1 MFRAAH
7 VPRPQWG
14 MGMSFDGLEAPLKA
28 RLRLFV
34 IGVLVISLLCT
45 LFARLW
51 YMQVMSNED
60 YTQAATQNHTRQVL
74 VPAPRGTILDS
85 KGRTLVGNRVSL
97 VITVDRSVL
106 AKLPDSQQ
114 NDVLTRL
121 AKVLGQKPKDLKARI
136 MLCGEPGASKPPAC
150 WNGTP
155 YQPIPVAKDVS
166 EQVAI
171 EVMERREDFPSVA
184 AEPQTLRAYPAP
196 YTVNAAQILG
206 YLSPITTEEL
216 ADMDK
221 AGQNSVPHRSDLVGR
236 AGIERTYDTILRG
249 TPGEKDVIVDAV
261 GYTTG
266 IEKQTAPVPG
276 ATLVTTIDARI
287 QASVE
292 TQLRDAIMN
301 ARKQYDKITRR
312 KYVADSGAAVVMDT
326 KTGRIVAMASYPTYD
341 PGVWVGGITQ
351 RELDAL
357 YSPKSGTPLVSR
369 ALQGQ
374 LAPGSTFKPIT
385 TAAALGA
392 GFSPK
397 TRLDCSPSFEVGNRR
412 FKNYESAS
420 YGMID
425 FARALS
431 LSCDTFFYRIAYAL
445 WLKEGGNS
453 GDVDAH
459 DPLVEMAQKF
469 GLGKP
474 TGIDLPGEVSGRIA
488 DRKWKKEYYDSQK
501 DYYCKL
507 AANPPSGTSA
517 FLKQFSREFC
527 VDGYRYRAGDAVNF
541 AIGQGDTTVTPLQLA
556 TVYSALS
563 NGGTLYSPRVVQAW
577 IGANGKPHEIR
588 PKVNAKLPVSKATLS
603 YIDRALKETV
613 KTGTAAWKFQG
624 FPVDKVQIRAKTGT
638 AEVYGKQT
646 TSWLASYTDRYAVV
660 MMISQAGTG
669 SGAGGDAVRKIYE
682 TLYNIKPTP
691 PAETKQPAQ

>member
-1 MFRAAH
+1 
-7 VPRPQWG
+7 
-14 MGMSFDGLEAPLKA
+14 MSWDGFEAPLKA

-34 IGVLVISLLCT
+34 IGVLVFSLLCT
-45 LFARLW
+45 LFGRLW
-51 YMQVMSNED
+51 YMQVMSNAD
-60 YTQAATQNHTRQVL
+60 YSQAATQQHIRQVL
-74 VPAPRGTILDS
+74 IPAPRGTVVDS
-85 KGRTLVGNRVSL
+85 QGRTLVGNRVSV

-114 NDVLTRL
+114 NVVLARL
-121 AKVLGQKPKDLKARI
+121 AKVLGQKPKDLKART

-171 EVMERREDFPSVA
+171 EVMERREDFPGIA
-184 AEPQTLRAYPAP
+184 ADSQTLRAYPSP
-196 YTVNAAQILG
+196 FKVNAAHILG

-216 ADMDK
+216 EDMDK
-221 AGQNSVPHRSDLVGR
+221 AGQDSVPHRSDLVGR
-236 AGIERTYDTILRG
+236 AGVERSYDKLLRG

-266 IEKQTAPVPG
+266 IKKQTAPVPG

-292 TQLRDAIMN
+292 AQLKNAIMT
-301 ARKQYDKITRR
+301 ARKQYDKITKK

-357 YSPKSGTPLVSR
+357 YSTKSGTPLVSR

-385 TAAALGA
+385 TAAAMSA
-392 GFSPK
+392 GYSPK
-397 TRLDCSPSFEVGNRR
+397 TRLDCSSFFEVGNRR

-420 YGMID
+420 YGMIGFD
-425 FARALS
+425 QALA

-453 GDVDAH
+453 SDLTTR

-488 DRKWKKEYYDSQK
+488 DRKWKKTYYDAQK
-501 DYYCKL
+501 DYYCKI
-507 AANPPSGTSA
+507 ADNPPAGTSA

-527 VDGYRYRAGDAVNF
+527 VDGYKYRAGDAVNF

-563 NGGTLYSPRVVQAW
+563 NGGTLYEPRVVQSW
-577 IGANGKPHEIR
+577 VGANGKPHEIK
-588 PKVNAKLPVSKATLS
+588 PVVKAKLPVPRNTLK
-603 YIDRALKETV
+603 YIDTALKQTTV
-613 KTGTAAWKFQG
+613 SGTAAWKFQG
-624 FPVDKVQIRAKTGT
+624 FPLDKIPVRAKTGT

-682 TLYNIKPTP
+682 TLYDIKPAP
-691 PAETKQPAQ
+691 PAQQKPGQ

>member
-1 MFRAAH
+1 
-7 VPRPQWG
+7 
-14 MGMSFDGLEAPLKA
+14 MSFDFFETPLKA

-34 IGVLVISLLCT
+34 IGVLVFSLFCT

-51 YMQVMSNED
+51 YMQVMSSAD
-60 YTQAATQNHTRQVL
+60 YSQAATQNHTRQVL
-74 VPAPRGTILDS
+74 VPAPRGTIVDA

-106 AKLPDSQQ
+106 AKLSDKEQTQ
-114 NDVLTRL
+114 VIARL
-121 AKVLGQKPKDLKARI
+121 AKVLGQTPKELKDRT
-136 MLCGEPGASKPPAC
+136 MLCGEPGASKPPRC

-171 EVMERREDFPSVA
+171 EVMERREDFPGVGADS
-184 AEPQTLRAYPAP
+184 QTLRAYPAP
-196 YTVNAAQILG
+196 YHVNAAHLLG

-216 ADMDK
+216 EKLDK
-221 AGQNSVPHRSDLVGR
+221 AGQDSVPHRSDLVGR
-236 AGIERTYDTILRG
+236 AGVERTYDAMLRG
-249 TPGEKDVIVDAV
+249 APGVKDVIVDAV

-266 IEKQTAPVPG
+266 VEKQTAPTPG
-276 ATLVTTIDARI
+276 ATVVSSIDARI

-292 TQLRDAIMN
+292 AQLKAALLN
-301 ARKQYDKITRR
+301 ARKQYDKITKRN
-312 KYVADSGAAVVMDT
+312 YVADSGAAVVMDT
-326 KTGRIVAMASYPTYD
+326 KTGRVVAMASYPEYD
-341 PGVWVGGITQ
+341 PGVWVGGISQ

-369 ALQGQ
+369 ALQAQ

-392 GFSPK
+392 GYSSK
-397 TRLDCSPSFEVGNRR
+397 TRLDCSSFLEVGDRR

-420 YGMID
+420 YGMIGFD
-425 FARALS
+425 RALAI
-431 LSCDTFFYRIAYAL
+431 SCDTFFYRIAYAL
-445 WLKEGGNS
+445 WLRSGGNS
-453 GDVDAH
+453 GDITAR
-459 DPLVEMAQKF
+459 DPLVEMAKKF
-469 GLGKP
+469 GLGTP

-507 AANPPSGTSA
+507 AANPPAGTSA

-541 AIGQGDTTVTPLQLA
+541 SIGQGDTTITPLQLA
-556 TVYSALS
+556 VVYSALS
-563 NGGTLYSPRVVQAW
+563 NGGTLYEPRVVESW
-577 IGANGKPHEIR
+577 KGANGKNHIIKPSV
-588 PKVNAKLPVSKATLS
+588 KAKLPVSANNLS
-603 YIDRALKETV
+603 YIDKGLKETARS
-613 KTGTAAWKFQG
+613 GTAAWKFTG
-624 FPVDKVQIRAKTGT
+624 FPLDKVPVRAKTGT

-646 TSWLASYTDRYAVV
+646 TSWFASYTDRYAVV
-660 MMISQAGTG
+660 MMLSQSGTG
-669 SGAGGDAVRKIYE
+669 SGAGGEAVRHIYE
-682 TLYNIKPTP
+682 TLYDIKP
-691 PAETKQPAQ
+691 PAADDPKKTQ

>member
-1 MFRAAH
+1 
-7 VPRPQWG
+7 
-14 MGMSFDGLEAPLKA
+14 MSFDGFEAPLKA

-34 IGVLVISLLCT
+34 IGVLVFSLFCT

-60 YTQAATQNHTRQVL
+60 YTQAATQQHTRQVL
-74 VPAPRGTILDS
+74 VPAPRGTIVDS
-85 KGRTLVGNRVSL
+85 QGRTLVGNRVSL

-106 AKLPDSQQ
+106 AKLPESQQ
-114 NDVLTRL
+114 NVVMARL
-121 AKVLGQKPKDLKARI
+121 AKVLGQKPKDLKART

-166 EQVAI
+166 EQIAI
-171 EVMERREDFPSVA
+171 EVMERREDFPGVA
-184 AEPQTLRAYPAP
+184 AESQALRAYPAP
-196 YTVNAAQILG
+196 YKVNAAHILG

-216 ADMDK
+216 DDIEK
-221 AGQNSVPHRSDLVGR
+221 SGGDSVPHRSDLVGR
-236 AGIERTYDTILRG
+236 AGVERTYDKLLRG
-249 TPGEKDVIVDAV
+249 APGVKDVIVDAV

-266 IEKQTAPVPG
+266 VRKQTAPVPG

-292 TQLRDAIMN
+292 AQLRNAILT
-301 ARKQYDKITRR
+301 ARKQYDKITKR

-357 YSPKSGTPLVSR
+357 YSSKSGTPLVSR

-385 TAAALGA
+385 TAAALSA
-392 GFSPK
+392 GYSTK
-397 TRLDCSPSFEVGNRR
+397 TRLDCSSYFEVGNRR

-420 YGMID
+420 YGSIGFD
-425 FARALS
+425 QALS

-453 GDVDAH
+453 SDVNTR

-474 TGIDLPGEVSGRIA
+474 TGVDLPGEVSGRIA

-507 AANPPSGTSA
+507 ADNPPAGTSA

-527 VDGYRYRAGDAVNF
+527 ADGYRYRAGDAVNF

-563 NGGTLYSPRVVQAW
+563 NGGTLYEPRVVQSW
-577 IGANGKPHEIR
+577 IGANGKPHEIQ
-588 PKVNAKLPVSKATLS
+588 PTVKAKLPVSASNLR
-603 YIDRALKETV
+603 YIDKSLKETV
-613 KTGTAAWKFQG
+613 KTGTAAWKFNG
-624 FPVDKVQIRAKTGT
+624 FPVDQVQIRAKTGT

-691 PAETKQPAQ
+691 PAEQQKPSNE

>member
-1 MFRAAH
+1 
-7 VPRPQWG
+7 
-14 MGMSFDGLEAPLKA
+14 MSWDGSEAPLKA

-34 IGVLVISLLCT
+34 IGVLVFSLLCT
-45 LFARLW
+45 LFGRLW
-51 YMQVMSNED
+51 YMQVMSNAD
-60 YTQAATQNHTRQVL
+60 YTQAATQQHIRQVL
-74 VPAPRGTILDS
+74 IPAPRGTIVDS
-85 KGRTLVGNRVSL
+85 HGRTLVGNRVSL
-97 VITVDRSVL
+97 MITVDRSVL

-114 NDVLTRL
+114 NVVLTRL
-121 AKVLGQKPKDLKARI
+121 AKVLGQKPADLKART

-171 EVMERREDFPSVA
+171 DVMERREDFPGIA
-184 AEPQTLRAYPAP
+184 ADSQTLRAYPEP
-196 YTVNAAQILG
+196 YKVNAAHILG

-216 ADMDK
+216 EDMDK
-221 AGQNSVPHRSDLVGR
+221 AGQDSVPHRSDLVGR
-236 AGIERTYDTILRG
+236 AGIERSYDKLLRG

-266 IEKQTAPVPG
+266 IKKQTAPVPG
-276 ATLVTTIDARI
+276 ATLVTTIDSRI

-292 TQLRDAIMN
+292 AQLKNAIMT
-301 ARKQYDKITRR
+301 ARKQTDPVTHK

-326 KTGRIVAMASYPTYD
+326 KTGRVVAMASYPTYD
-341 PGVWVGGITQ
+341 PGVWVGGISQ

-357 YSPKSGTPLVSR
+357 YSTKSGTPLVSR
-369 ALQGQ
+369 ALQAQ

-385 TAAALGA
+385 TSAAMGA
-392 GFSPK
+392 GYSPK
-397 TRLDCSPSFEVGNRR
+397 TRLDCSSYFEVGNRR

-420 YGMID
+420 YGMIGFD
-425 FARALS
+425 QALA

-453 GDVDAH
+453 SDISTY
-459 DPLVEMAQKF
+459 DPLVEMAKKF

-474 TGIDLPGEVSGRIA
+474 TGIDLPGETSGRIA
-488 DRKWKKEYYDSQK
+488 DRQWKKTYYDSMK

-507 AANPPSGTSA
+507 SANPPAGTSA
-517 FLKQFSREFC
+517 FLKQFAREFC
-527 VDGYRYRAGDAVNF
+527 VDGYKYRAGDAVNF

-563 NGGTLYSPRVVQAW
+563 NGGTLFEPRVVQSW
-577 IGANGKPHEIR
+577 VGANGKPHEIK
-588 PKVNAKLPVSKATLS
+588 PVVKSKLPVAKNTLK
-603 YIDRALKETV
+603 YIDTALKQTTV
-613 KTGTAAWKFQG
+613 SGTAAWKFQG
-624 FPVDKVQIRAKTGT
+624 FPLDKIPVRAKTGT

-682 TLYNIKPTP
+682 TLYNI
-691 PAETKQPAQ
+691 QPAPPGQEKPKQ

>member
-1 MFRAAH
+1 
-7 VPRPQWG
+7 
-14 MGMSFDGLEAPLKA
+14 MSFDGFEAPLKA
-28 RLRLFV
+28 RLRLLV
-34 IGVLVISLLCT
+34 IGVLVFSLFCT

-51 YMQVMSNED
+51 YMQVMSNDD
-60 YTQAATQNHTRQVL
+60 YTQAATQQHTRQVL
-74 VPAPRGTILDS
+74 VPAPRGTIVDS

-114 NDVLTRL
+114 NVVIARL
-121 AKVLGQKPKDLKARI
+121 AKVLGQKPKDLKART

-166 EQVAI
+166 AQVAI
-171 EVMERREDFPSVA
+171 EVMERREDFPGVA
-184 AEPQTLRAYPAP
+184 AESQTLRAYPSP
-196 YTVNAAQILG
+196 YKVNAAHILG

-216 ADMDK
+216 DDMEK
-221 AGQNSVPHRSDLVGR
+221 AGQDSVPHRSDLVGR
-236 AGIERTYDTILRG
+236 AGVERTYDKLLRG
-249 TPGEKDVIVDAV
+249 APGVKDVIVDAV

-266 IEKQTAPVPG
+266 VQKQTAPVPG

-292 TQLRDAIMN
+292 AQLRNAILT
-301 ARKQYDKITRR
+301 ARKQYDKITKR

-357 YSPKSGTPLVSR
+357 YSTRSGTPLVSR

-385 TAAALGA
+385 TAAALSA
-392 GFSPK
+392 GYSTK
-397 TRLDCSPSFEVGNRR
+397 TRLDCSSSFEVGNRR

-420 YGMID
+420 YGMIGFD
-425 FARALS
+425 QALS

-453 GDVDAH
+453 GDVTTR

-474 TGIDLPGEVSGRIA
+474 TGVDLPGEVSGRIA

-507 AANPPSGTSA
+507 ADNPPPGTSA

-527 VDGYRYRAGDAVNF
+527 ADGYRYRAGDAVNF

-563 NGGTLYSPRVVQAW
+563 NGGTLYEPRVVQSW
-577 IGANGKPHEIR
+577 VGANGKPHEIK
-588 PKVNAKLPVSKATLS
+588 PKPKAKLPVSSANLR

-613 KTGTAAWKFQG
+613 KTGTAAWKFNG
-624 FPVDKVQIRAKTGT
+624 FPVDQVQIRAKTGT

-669 SGAGGDAVRKIYE
+669 SGAGGEAVRKIYE
-682 TLYNIKPTP
+682 TLYNIQPTPAEQQKKPTP
-691 PAETKQPAQ
+691 

>member
-1 MFRAAH
+1 
-7 VPRPQWG
+7 
-14 MGMSFDGLEAPLKA
+14 MSFDGFETPLKA

-34 IGVLVISLLCT
+34 IGVLVFSLFCT

-51 YMQVMSNED
+51 YMQVMSSAD

-74 VPAPRGTILDS
+74 VPAPRGTIVDA

-106 AKLPDSQQ
+106 AKLPDKQQ
-114 NDVLTRL
+114 TQVIARL
-121 AKVLGQKPKDLKARI
+121 AKVLGQTPKELKDRT
-136 MLCGEPGASKPPAC
+136 MLCGEPGASKPPRC

-171 EVMERREDFPSVA
+171 EVMERREDFPGVGADS
-184 AEPQTLRAYPAP
+184 QTLRAYPAP
-196 YTVNAAQILG
+196 YHVNAAHILG
-206 YLSPITTEEL
+206 YLSPITTDEL
-216 ADMDK
+216 EKIDK
-221 AGQNSVPHRSDLVGR
+221 SGQDSVPHRSDLVGR
-236 AGIERTYDTILRG
+236 AGVERTYDAMLRG
-249 TPGEKDVIVDAV
+249 APGVKDVIVDAV

-266 IEKQTAPVPG
+266 IEKQTAPTPG
-276 ATLVTTIDARI
+276 ATIVSSIDARI

-292 TQLRDAIMN
+292 TQLRGALFN
-301 ARKQYDKITRR
+301 ARKQYDKITKR

-326 KTGRIVAMASYPTYD
+326 KTGRIVAMASYPDYD
-341 PGVWVGGITQ
+341 PGVWVGGISQ
-351 RELDAL
+351 RELDGL

-392 GFSPK
+392 GYSTK
-397 TRLDCSPSFEVGNRR
+397 TRLDCSSFLEVGDRR

-420 YGMID
+420 YGMIGFD
-425 FARALS
+425 RALS
-431 LSCDTFFYRIAYAL
+431 ISCDTFFYRIAYAL

-453 GDVDAH
+453 GDINAR
-459 DPLVEMAQKF
+459 DPLVEMAKKF
-469 GLGKP
+469 GLGTP

-488 DRKWKKEYYDSQK
+488 DRKWKKQYYDSQK

-507 AANPPSGTSA
+507 AASPPAGTSA

-541 AIGQGDTTVTPLQLA
+541 SIGQGDTTITPLQLA
-556 TVYSALS
+556 VVYSALS
-563 NGGTLYSPRVVQAW
+563 NGGTLYEPRVVESW
-577 IGANGKPHEIR
+577 RGANGKNHVIKPSV
-588 PKVNAKLPVSKATLS
+588 KAKLPVSANNLR
-603 YIDRALKETV
+603 YIDKGLKETARS
-613 KTGTAAWKFQG
+613 GTAAWKFAG
-624 FPVDKVQIRAKTGT
+624 FPLDTIPIRAKTGT
-638 AEVYGKQT
+638 AEVFGKQT
-646 TSWLASYTDRYAVV
+646 TSWMASYTDRYAVV
-660 MMISQAGTG
+660 MMLSQAGTG
-669 SGAGGDAVRKIYE
+669 SGAGGEAVRKIYE
-682 TLYNIKPTP
+682 TLYDIKPAP
-691 PAETKQPAQ
+691 PATDPKKPQ

>member
-1 MFRAAH
+1 
-7 VPRPQWG
+7 
-14 MGMSFDGLEAPLKA
+14 MSWDGFEAPLKA

-34 IGVLVISLLCT
+34 IGVLVFSLLCT
-45 LFARLW
+45 LFGRLW
-51 YMQVMSNED
+51 YMQVMSSAD
-60 YTQAATQNHTRQVL
+60 YSQAATQQHIRQVL
-74 VPAPRGTILDS
+74 IPAPRGTVVDS
-85 KGRTLVGNRVSL
+85 QGRTLVGNRVSV

-114 NDVLTRL
+114 NVVLARL
-121 AKVLGQKPKDLKARI
+121 AKVLGQKPKDLKART

-171 EVMERREDFPSVA
+171 EVMERREDFPGIA
-184 AEPQTLRAYPAP
+184 ADSQTLRAYPSP
-196 YTVNAAQILG
+196 FKVNAAHILG

-216 ADMDK
+216 EDMDK
-221 AGQNSVPHRSDLVGR
+221 AGQDSVPHRSDLVGR
-236 AGIERTYDTILRG
+236 AGVERSYDKLLRG

-266 IEKQTAPVPG
+266 IKKQTAPVPG

-292 TQLRDAIMN
+292 AQLKNAIMT
-301 ARKQYDKITRR
+301 ARKQYDKITKK

-357 YSPKSGTPLVSR
+357 YSTKSGTPLVSR

-385 TAAALGA
+385 TAAAMGA
-392 GFSPK
+392 GYSPK
-397 TRLDCSPSFEVGNRR
+397 TRLDCSSFFEVGNRR

-420 YGMID
+420 YGMIGFD
-425 FARALS
+425 QALA

-453 GDVDAH
+453 SDVTTR

-488 DRKWKKEYYDSQK
+488 DRKWKKTYYDAQK
-501 DYYCKL
+501 DYYCKI
-507 AANPPSGTSA
+507 ADNPPAGTSA
-517 FLKQFSREFC
+517 FLKQFAREFC
-527 VDGYRYRAGDAVNF
+527 VDGYKYRAGDAVNF
-541 AIGQGDTTVTPLQLA
+541 AIGQGDTTITPLQLA

-563 NGGTLYSPRVVQAW
+563 NGGTLYEPRVVQSW
-577 IGANGKPHEIR
+577 VGANGKPHEIK
-588 PKVNAKLPVSKATLS
+588 PVVKAKLPVPRNTLK
-603 YIDRALKETV
+603 YIDTALKQTTV
-613 KTGTAAWKFQG
+613 SGTAAWKFQG
-624 FPVDKVQIRAKTGT
+624 FPLDKIPVRAKTGT

-682 TLYNIKPTP
+682 TLYDIKPAP
-691 PAETKQPAQ
+691 PPGQAKPGQ

>member
-1 MFRAAH
+1 
-7 VPRPQWG
+7 
-14 MGMSFDGLEAPLKA
+14 MSFDFFETPLKA

-34 IGVLVISLLCT
+34 IGVLVFSLFCT

-51 YMQVMSNED
+51 YMQVMSSAD
-60 YTQAATQNHTRQVL
+60 YSQAATQNHTREVL
-74 VPAPRGTILDS
+74 VPAPRGTIVDA

-97 VITVDRSVL
+97 VITVDRSIL
-106 AKLPDSQQ
+106 AKLPDNQQ
-114 NDVLTRL
+114 GQMIARL
-121 AKVLGQKPKDLKARI
+121 AKVLGQTPQELKART
-136 MLCGEPGASKPPAC
+136 MLCGEPGASKPPRC

-171 EVMERREDFPSVA
+171 EVMERREDFPGVGADS
-184 AEPQTLRAYPAP
+184 QTLRSYPAP
-196 YTVNAAQILG
+196 YRVNAAHILG

-216 ADMDK
+216 AKLDK
-221 AGQNSVPHRSDLVGR
+221 SGQNSVPHRSDLVGR
-236 AGIERTYDTILRG
+236 AGVERTYDQMLRG
-249 TPGEKDVIVDAV
+249 APGVKDVIVDAV

-266 IEKQTAPVPG
+266 VEKQTAPTPG
-276 ATLVTTIDARI
+276 ATVVSSIDARI

-292 TQLRDAIMN
+292 TQLRTALLN
-301 ARKQYDKITRR
+301 ARKQYDKVTKR

-326 KTGRIVAMASYPTYD
+326 KTGRVVAMASYPDYD
-341 PGVWVGGITQ
+341 PGVWVGGISQ

-357 YSPKSGTPLVSR
+357 YSAKSGTPLVSR
-369 ALQGQ
+369 ALQAQ

-392 GFSPK
+392 GYSPK
-397 TRLDCSPSFEVGNRR
+397 TRLDCSSYLEVGDRR

-420 YGMID
+420 YGMIGFD
-425 FARALS
+425 RALAI
-431 LSCDTFFYRIAYAL
+431 SCDTFFYRIAYAL

-453 GDVDAH
+453 GDINAK
-459 DPLVEMAQKF
+459 DPLVDMAKKF
-469 GLGKP
+469 GLGTP

-507 AANPPSGTSA
+507 ADSPPAGTSA

-541 AIGQGDTTVTPLQLA
+541 SIGQGDTIITPLQLA
-556 TVYSALS
+556 VVYSALS
-563 NGGTLYSPRVVQAW
+563 NGGTLYEPRVVESW
-577 IGANGKPHEIR
+577 KGANGKNHVIKPTV
-588 PKVNAKLPVSKATLS
+588 KAKLPVSANNLR
-603 YIDRALKETV
+603 YIDKGLKETARS
-613 KTGTAAWKFQG
+613 GTAAWKFAG
-624 FPVDKVQIRAKTGT
+624 FPLDTIPVRAKTGT

-646 TSWLASYTDRYAVV
+646 TSWMASYTDRYAVV
-660 MMISQAGTG
+660 MMLSQSGTG
-669 SGAGGDAVRKIYE
+669 SGAGGEAVRKIYE
-682 TLYNIKPTP
+682 TLYDIKPVADDP
-691 PAETKQPAQ
+691 KKKMPS

>member
-1 MFRAAH
+1 
-7 VPRPQWG
+7 
-14 MGMSFDGLEAPLKA
+14 MSWDGFEAPLKA

-34 IGVLVISLLCT
+34 IGVLVFSLLCT
-45 LFARLW
+45 LFGRLW
-51 YMQVMSNED
+51 YMQVMSSAD
-60 YTQAATQNHTRQVL
+60 YTQAATAQHIRQVL
-74 VPAPRGTILDS
+74 IPAPRGTIVDS
-85 KGRTLVGNRVSL
+85 QGRTLVGNRVSL
-97 VITVDRSVL
+97 MITVDRSVL

-114 NDVLTRL
+114 NVVLGRL
-121 AKVLGQKPKDLKARI
+121 AKVLKQKPADLKART

-171 EVMERREDFPSVA
+171 EVMERREDFPGVTADS
-184 AEPQTLRAYPAP
+184 QTLRAYPAP
-196 YTVNAAQILG
+196 YKVNAAHILG

-216 ADMDK
+216 EDMDK
-221 AGQNSVPHRSDLVGR
+221 AGQDSVPHRSDLVGR
-236 AGIERTYDTILRG
+236 AGVERSYDKLLRG

-266 IEKQTAPVPG
+266 VKKQTAPVPG
-276 ATLVTTIDARI
+276 ATLVSSIDSRI

-292 TQLRDAIMN
+292 AQLKNAIMT
-301 ARKQYDKITRR
+301 ARKQTDPVTHK

-326 KTGRIVAMASYPTYD
+326 KTGRVVAMASYPTYD
-341 PGVWVGGITQ
+341 PGVWVGGISQ

-357 YSPKSGTPLVSR
+357 YSAKSGTPLVSR
-369 ALQGQ
+369 ALQAQ

-392 GFSPK
+392 GYSPK
-397 TRLDCSPSFEVGNRR
+397 TRLDCSSYFEVGNRR

-420 YGMID
+420 YGMIGFD
-425 FARALS
+425 QALA

-453 GDVDAH
+453 SDVTTR

-469 GLGKP
+469 GLGTP
-474 TGIDLPGEVSGRIA
+474 TGVDLPGEVSGRIA
-488 DRKWKKEYYDSQK
+488 DRKWKKTYYDSQK
-501 DYYCKL
+501 NYYCKI
-507 AANPPSGTSA
+507 ADNPPAGTSA

-527 VDGYRYRAGDAVNF
+527 VDGYKYRAGDAVNF
-541 AIGQGDTTVTPLQLA
+541 AIGQGDTIITPLQLA

-563 NGGTLYSPRVVQAW
+563 NGGTLFEPRVIQSWV
-577 IGANGKPHEIR
+577 GANGKPHEIK
-588 PKVNAKLPVSKATLS
+588 PTVKAKLPVPAANLR
-603 YIDRALKETV
+603 YIDNALKQTTL
-613 KTGTAAWKFQG
+613 TGTAAWKFQG
-624 FPVDKVQIRAKTGT
+624 FPLDKIPVRAKTGT

-682 TLYNIKPTP
+682 TLYNIKPAP
-691 PAETKQPAQ
+691 PPGQEKPKQ

>member
-1 MFRAAH
+1 
-7 VPRPQWG
+7 
-14 MGMSFDGLEAPLKA
+14 MSWDGFEAPLKA
-28 RLRLFV
+28 RLRLIV
-34 IGVLVISLLCT
+34 IGVLVFSLLCT
-45 LFARLW
+45 LFGRLW
-51 YMQVMSNED
+51 YMQVMSSAD
-60 YTQAATQNHTRQVL
+60 YSQAANQQHIRQVL
-74 VPAPRGTILDS
+74 IPAPRGTIVDS
-85 KGRTLVGNRVSL
+85 QGRTLVGNRVSL
-97 VITVDRSVL
+97 MITVDRSVL
-106 AKLPDSQQ
+106 AKLPESQQ
-114 NDVLTRL
+114 NVVIARL
-121 AKVLGQKPKDLKARI
+121 AKVLGQTPKDLKAWT

-171 EVMERREDFPSVA
+171 DVMERREDFPGISA
-184 AEPQTLRAYPAP
+184 DSQTLRAYPEP
-196 YTVNAAQILG
+196 FKVNAAHILG

-216 ADMDK
+216 EEMDK
-221 AGQNSVPHRSDLVGR
+221 AGQDSVPHRSDLVGR
-236 AGIERTYDTILRG
+236 AGVERSYDKLLRG

-266 IEKQTAPVPG
+266 IQKQTAPIPG

-292 TQLRDAIMN
+292 AQLKNAIMT
-301 ARKQYDKITRR
+301 ARKQTDPVTHR

-326 KTGRIVAMASYPTYD
+326 KTGRIVSMASYPTYD
-341 PGVWVGGITQ
+341 PGVWVGGISQ

-357 YSPKSGTPLVSR
+357 YSAKSGTPLVSR
-369 ALQGQ
+369 ALQAQ

-385 TAAALGA
+385 TSAALGA
-392 GFSPK
+392 GYSTK
-397 TRLDCSPSFEVGNRR
+397 TRLDCSSYFEVGNRR

-420 YGMID
+420 YGMIGFD
-425 FARALS
+425 QALA

-445 WLKEGGNS
+445 WLREGGNS
-453 GDVDAH
+453 SDITTH

-474 TGIDLPGEVSGRIA
+474 TGVDLPGEASGRIA
-488 DRKWKKEYYDSQK
+488 DRKWKKTYYDSMK
-501 DYYCKL
+501 DYYCKI
-507 AANPPSGTSA
+507 AANPPAGTSA

-527 VDGYRYRAGDAVNF
+527 VDGYKYRAGDAVNF

-563 NGGTLYSPRVVQAW
+563 NGGTLFEPRVVQSW
-577 IGANGKPHEIR
+577 IGANGKAHEIK
-588 PKVNAKLPVSKATLS
+588 PVVKAKLPVSPGNLK
-603 YIDRALKETV
+603 YIDTALKQT
-613 KTGTAAWKFQG
+613 TISGTAAWKFQG
-624 FPVDKVQIRAKTGT
+624 FPLDKIPVRAKTGT

-682 TLYNIKPTP
+682 TLYNIKPAP
-691 PAETKQPAQ
+691 PAQGKAAH

>member
-1 MFRAAH
+1 
-7 VPRPQWG
+7 
-14 MGMSFDGLEAPLKA
+14 MSWDGFDAPLKA

-34 IGVLVISLLCT
+34 IGVLVFSLLCT
-45 LFARLW
+45 LFGRLW
-51 YMQVMSNED
+51 YMQVMSSAD
-60 YTQAATQNHTRQVL
+60 YSQAANQQHIRQVL
-74 VPAPRGTILDS
+74 IPAPRGTIVDS
-85 KGRTLVGNRVSL
+85 QGRTLVGNRVSL
-97 VITVDRSVL
+97 MITVDRSVL
-106 AKLPDSQQ
+106 AKLPQTQQ
-114 NDVLTRL
+114 NVVIARL
-121 AKVLGQKPKDLKARI
+121 AKVLGQKPKDLKART

-171 EVMERREDFPSVA
+171 DVMERREDFPGIA
-184 AEPQTLRAYPAP
+184 ADSQTLRAYPEP
-196 YTVNAAQILG
+196 FKVNAAHILG

-216 ADMDK
+216 DQMDK
-221 AGQNSVPHRSDLVGR
+221 AGQDSVPHRSDLVGR
-236 AGIERTYDTILRG
+236 AGIERSYDKLLRG

-266 IEKQTAPVPG
+266 IQKQTAPVPG
-276 ATLVTTIDARI
+276 ATLVSTIDSRI
-287 QASVE
+287 QAAVE
-292 TQLRDAIMN
+292 TQLQGAIMT
-301 ARKQYDKITRR
+301 ARKQTDPVTHK

-341 PGVWVGGITQ
+341 PGVWVGGISQ

-357 YSPKSGTPLVSR
+357 YSAKSGTPLVSR
-369 ALQGQ
+369 ALQAQ

-385 TAAALGA
+385 TSAALGA
-392 GFSPK
+392 GYSAK
-397 TRLDCSPSFEVGNRR
+397 TRLDCSSYFEVGNRK

-420 YGMID
+420 YGMIGFD
-425 FARALS
+425 RALA

-453 GDVDAH
+453 SDVNTH

-469 GLGKP
+469 GLGTP
-474 TGIDLPGEVSGRIA
+474 TGVDLPGEASGRIA
-488 DRKWKKEYYDSQK
+488 DRKWKKTYYDSMK
-501 DYYCKL
+501 DYYCKIST
-507 AANPPSGTSA
+507 NPPAGTSA

-527 VDGYRYRAGDAVNF
+527 VDGYKYRAGDAVNF

-563 NGGTLYSPRVVQAW
+563 NGGTVFEPRVVQSW
-577 IGANGKPHEIR
+577 IGANGKAHEIK
-588 PKVNAKLPVSKATLS
+588 PVAKTKLPVSPGNLK
-603 YIDRALKETV
+603 YIDTALKQTTL
-613 KTGTAAWKFQG
+613 TGTAAWKFQG
-624 FPVDKVQIRAKTGT
+624 FPLDKIPVRAKTGT

-682 TLYNIKPTP
+682 TLYNITP
-691 PAETKQPAQ
+691 APPPGKEPKH

>member
-1 MFRAAH
+1 
-7 VPRPQWG
+7 
-14 MGMSFDGLEAPLKA
+14 MSLDGFEAPLKA

-34 IGVLVISLLCT
+34 IGVLVFSLLCT
-45 LFARLW
+45 LFGRLW
-51 YMQVMSNED
+51 YMQVMSSAD
-60 YTQAATQNHTRQVL
+60 YSQAATQQHIRQVL
-74 VPAPRGTILDS
+74 IPAPRGTVVDS
-85 KGRTLVGNRVSL
+85 QGRTLVGNRVSV

-114 NDVLTRL
+114 NVVLARL
-121 AKVLGQKPKDLKARI
+121 AKVLGQKPKDLKART

-171 EVMERREDFPSVA
+171 EVMERREDFPGIA
-184 AEPQTLRAYPAP
+184 ADSQTLRAYPSP
-196 YTVNAAQILG
+196 FKVNAAHILG

-216 ADMDK
+216 EDMDK
-221 AGQNSVPHRSDLVGR
+221 AGQDSVPHRSDLVGR
-236 AGIERTYDTILRG
+236 AGVERSYDKLLRG

-266 IEKQTAPVPG
+266 IKKQTAPVPG

-292 TQLRDAIMN
+292 AQLKNAIMT
-301 ARKQYDKITRR
+301 ARKQYDKITKK

-357 YSPKSGTPLVSR
+357 YSTKSGTPLVSR

-385 TAAALGA
+385 TAAAMGA
-392 GFSPK
+392 GYSPK
-397 TRLDCSPSFEVGNRR
+397 TRLDCSSFFEVGNRK

-420 YGMID
+420 YGMIGFD
-425 FARALS
+425 QALA

-453 GDVDAH
+453 SDVTTR

-488 DRKWKKEYYDSQK
+488 DRKWKKTYYDAQK
-501 DYYCKL
+501 DYYCKI
-507 AANPPSGTSA
+507 ADNPPAGTSA
-517 FLKQFSREFC
+517 FLKQFAREFC
-527 VDGYRYRAGDAVNF
+527 VDGYKYRAGDAVNF
-541 AIGQGDTTVTPLQLA
+541 AIGQGDTTITPLQLA

-563 NGGTLYSPRVVQAW
+563 NGGTLYEPRVVQSW
-577 IGANGKPHEIR
+577 VGANGKPHEIK
-588 PKVNAKLPVSKATLS
+588 PVVKAKLPVPRNTLK
-603 YIDRALKETV
+603 YIDTALKQTTV
-613 KTGTAAWKFQG
+613 SGTAAWKFQG
-624 FPVDKVQIRAKTGT
+624 FPLDKIPVRAKTGT

-682 TLYNIKPTP
+682 TLYNIKPAP
-691 PAETKQPAQ
+691 PPGQEKPKQ

>member
-1 MFRAAH
+1 
-7 VPRPQWG
+7 
-14 MGMSFDGLEAPLKA
+14 
-28 RLRLFV
+28 
-34 IGVLVISLLCT
+34 
-45 LFARLW
+45 
-51 YMQVMSNED
+51 
-60 YTQAATQNHTRQVL
+60 
-74 VPAPRGTILDS
+74 
-85 KGRTLVGNRVSL
+85 
-97 VITVDRSVL
+97 
-106 AKLPDSQQ
+106 
-114 NDVLTRL
+114 
-121 AKVLGQKPKDLKARI
+121 
-136 MLCGEPGASKPPAC
+136 
-150 WNGTP
+150 
-155 YQPIPVAKDVS
+155 
-166 EQVAI
+166 
-171 EVMERREDFPSVA
+171 
-184 AEPQTLRAYPAP
+184 
-196 YTVNAAQILG
+196 
-206 YLSPITTEEL
+206 
-216 ADMDK
+216 
-221 AGQNSVPHRSDLVGR
+221 
-236 AGIERTYDTILRG
+236 
-249 TPGEKDVIVDAV
+249 
-261 GYTTG
+261 
-266 IEKQTAPVPG
+266 
-276 ATLVTTIDARI
+276 
-287 QASVE
+287 
-292 TQLRDAIMN
+292 
-301 ARKQYDKITRR
+301 
-312 KYVADSGAAVVMDT
+312 
-326 KTGRIVAMASYPTYD
+326 
-341 PGVWVGGITQ
+341 
-351 RELDAL
+351 
-357 YSPKSGTPLVSR
+357 
-369 ALQGQ
+369 
-374 LAPGSTFKPIT
+374 
-385 TAAALGA
+385 
-392 GFSPK
+392 
-397 TRLDCSPSFEVGNRR
+397 
-412 FKNYESAS
+412 
-420 YGMID
+420 MID

-453 GDVDAH
+453 GDVNAH

-507 AANPPSGTSA
+507 AANPPAGTSA

-541 AIGQGDTTVTPLQLA
+541 AIGQGDTTLTPLQLA

-563 NGGTLYSPRVVQAW
+563 NGGTLYAPRVVQGW

-691 PAETKQPAQ
+691 ADEQKKPTQ

>member
-1 MFRAAH
+1 
-7 VPRPQWG
+7 
-14 MGMSFDGLEAPLKA
+14 MSFDGFETPLKA

-34 IGVLVISLLCT
+34 IGVLVFSLFCT

-51 YMQVMSNED
+51 YMQVMSSAD

-74 VPAPRGTILDS
+74 VPAPRGTIVDA

-106 AKLPDSQQ
+106 AKLPDKQQ
-114 NDVLTRL
+114 TQVIARL
-121 AKVLGQKPKDLKARI
+121 AKVLGQTPKELKDRT
-136 MLCGEPGASKPPAC
+136 MLCGEPGASKPPRC

-171 EVMERREDFPSVA
+171 EVMERREDFPGVGADS
-184 AEPQTLRAYPAP
+184 QTLRAYPAP
-196 YTVNAAQILG
+196 YHVNAAHILG
-206 YLSPITTEEL
+206 YLSPITTDEL
-216 ADMDK
+216 EKIDK
-221 AGQNSVPHRSDLVGR
+221 SGQDSVPHRSDLVGR
-236 AGIERTYDTILRG
+236 AGVERTYDAMLRG
-249 TPGEKDVIVDAV
+249 APGVKDVIVDAV

-266 IEKQTAPVPG
+266 IEKQTAPTPG
-276 ATLVTTIDARI
+276 ATIVSSIDARI

-292 TQLRDAIMN
+292 TQLRGALFN
-301 ARKQYDKITRR
+301 ARKQYDKITKR

-326 KTGRIVAMASYPTYD
+326 KTGRIVAMASYPDYD
-341 PGVWVGGITQ
+341 PGVWVGGISQ
-351 RELDAL
+351 RELDGL

-392 GFSPK
+392 GYSTK
-397 TRLDCSPSFEVGNRR
+397 TRLDCSSFLEVGDRR

-420 YGMID
+420 YGMIGFD
-425 FARALS
+425 RALS
-431 LSCDTFFYRIAYAL
+431 ISCDTFFYRIAYAL

-453 GDVDAH
+453 GDINAR
-459 DPLVEMAQKF
+459 DPLVEMAKKF
-469 GLGKP
+469 GLGTP

-488 DRKWKKEYYDSQK
+488 DRKWKKQYYDSQK

-507 AANPPSGTSA
+507 AASPPAGTSA

-541 AIGQGDTTVTPLQLA
+541 SIGQGDTTITPLQLA
-556 TVYSALS
+556 VVYSALS
-563 NGGTLYSPRVVQAW
+563 NGGTLYEPRVVESW
-577 IGANGKPHEIR
+577 RGANGKNHVIKPSV
-588 PKVNAKLPVSKATLS
+588 KAKLPVSANNLR
-603 YIDRALKETV
+603 YIDKGLKETARS
-613 KTGTAAWKFQG
+613 GTAAWKFAG
-624 FPVDKVQIRAKTGT
+624 FPLDTIPIRAKTGT
-638 AEVYGKQT
+638 AEVFGKQT
-646 TSWLASYTDRYAVV
+646 TSWMASYTDRYAVV
-660 MMISQAGTG
+660 MMLSQAGTG
-669 SGAGGDAVRKIYE
+669 SGAGGEAVRKIYE
-682 TLYNIKPTP
+682 TLYDIKPTP
-691 PAETKQPAQ
+691 PATDPKKPH

>member
-1 MFRAAH
+1 
-7 VPRPQWG
+7 
-14 MGMSFDGLEAPLKA
+14 MSWDGFEAPLKA

-34 IGVLVISLLCT
+34 IGVLVFSLLCT
-45 LFARLW
+45 LFGRLW
-51 YMQVMSNED
+51 YMQVMSSAD
-60 YTQAATQNHTRQVL
+60 YSQAATQQHIRQVL
-74 VPAPRGTILDS
+74 IPAPRGTVVDS
-85 KGRTLVGNRVSL
+85 QGRTLVGNRVSV

-114 NDVLTRL
+114 NVVLARL
-121 AKVLGQKPKDLKARI
+121 AKVLGQKPKDLKART

-171 EVMERREDFPSVA
+171 EVMERREDFPGIA
-184 AEPQTLRAYPAP
+184 ADSQTLRAYPSP
-196 YTVNAAQILG
+196 FKVNAAHILG

-216 ADMDK
+216 EDMDK
-221 AGQNSVPHRSDLVGR
+221 AGQDSVPHRSDLVGR
-236 AGIERTYDTILRG
+236 AGVERSYDKLLRG

-266 IEKQTAPVPG
+266 IKKQTAPVPG

-292 TQLRDAIMN
+292 AQLKNAIMT
-301 ARKQYDKITRR
+301 ARKQYDKITKK

-357 YSPKSGTPLVSR
+357 YSTKSGTPLVSR

-385 TAAALGA
+385 TAAAMSA
-392 GFSPK
+392 GYGPK
-397 TRLDCSPSFEVGNRR
+397 TRLDCSSYFEVGNRR

-420 YGMID
+420 YGMIGFD
-425 FARALS
+425 QALA

-453 GDVDAH
+453 SDVTTR

-488 DRKWKKEYYDSQK
+488 DRKWKKTYYDAQK
-501 DYYCKL
+501 DYYCKI
-507 AANPPSGTSA
+507 ADNPPAGTSA
-517 FLKQFSREFC
+517 FLKQFAREFC
-527 VDGYRYRAGDAVNF
+527 VDGYKYRAGDAVNF
-541 AIGQGDTTVTPLQLA
+541 AIGQGDTTITPLQLA

-563 NGGTLYSPRVVQAW
+563 NGGTLYEPRVVQSW
-577 IGANGKPHEIR
+577 VGANGKPHEIK
-588 PKVNAKLPVSKATLS
+588 PVVKAKLPVPRNTLK
-603 YIDRALKETV
+603 YIDTALKQTTV
-613 KTGTAAWKFQG
+613 SGTAAWKFQG
-624 FPVDKVQIRAKTGT
+624 FPLDKIPVRAKTGT

-682 TLYNIKPTP
+682 TLYDIKPAP
-691 PAETKQPAQ
+691 PAQQKPGQ

>member
-1 MFRAAH
+1 
-7 VPRPQWG
+7 
-14 MGMSFDGLEAPLKA
+14 MSFDGFEAPLKA

-34 IGVLVISLLCT
+34 IGVLVFSLLCT

-74 VPAPRGTILDS
+74 VPAPRGTIVDAA
-85 KGRTLVGNRVSL
+85 GRTLVGNRVSL

-114 NDVLTRL
+114 NAVLARL
-121 AKVLGQKPKDLKARI
+121 AKVLRQKPKDLKART

-171 EVMERREDFPSVA
+171 EVMERREDFPGVA
-184 AEPQTLRAYPAP
+184 AESQTLRAYPEP
-196 YTVNAAQILG
+196 YKVNAAHLLG

-216 ADMDK
+216 EALDK
-221 AGQNSVPHRSDLVGR
+221 AGQDSVPHRSDLVGR
-236 AGIERTYDTILRG
+236 AGVERTYDQLLRG
-249 TPGEKDVIVDAV
+249 TPGVKDVIVDAV

-266 IEKQTAPVPG
+266 IQKQTAPVPG
-276 ATLVTTIDARI
+276 ATLVTSIDARI

-292 TQLRDAIMN
+292 TQLKSAIMT
-301 ARKQYDKITRR
+301 ARKQTDPVTKR
-312 KYVADSGAAVVMDT
+312 KYVADSGAAVVLDT
-326 KTGRIVAMASYPTYD
+326 KTGRVVAMASYPTYD

-351 RELDAL
+351 RELDGL
-357 YSPKSGTPLVSR
+357 YSTKSGTPLVSR

-385 TAAALGA
+385 TAAAMGA
-392 GFSPK
+392 GYSPK
-397 TRLDCSPSFEVGNRR
+397 TRLDCSSYFEVGNRR

-420 YGMID
+420 YGMIG
-425 FARALS
+425 FNQALA

-453 GDVDAH
+453 TDVNTH

-469 GLGKP
+469 GLGTP
-474 TGIDLPGEVSGRIA
+474 TGVDLPGEVSGRIA
-488 DRKWKKEYYDSQK
+488 DRKWKKQYYDSQK

-507 AANPPSGTSA
+507 AQNPPAGTSA

-527 VDGYRYRAGDAVNF
+527 VDGYKYRAGDAVNF

-556 TVYSALS
+556 SVYAALS
-563 NGGTLYSPRVVQAW
+563 NGGTLYEPRVVQSW
-577 IGANGKPHEIR
+577 IGANGKKHEIK
-588 PKVNAKLPVSKATLS
+588 PTVKAKLPVPSSTLR
-603 YIDRALKETV
+603 YIDKALQETV
-613 KTGTAAWKFQG
+613 KSGTAAWKFNG
-624 FPVDKVQIRAKTGT
+624 FPVDQIPVRAKTGT

-660 MMISQAGTG
+660 MMLSQAGTG

-682 TLYNIKPTP
+682 TLYNIKPAP
-691 PAETKQPAQ
+691 PAGQQTPER